1 MPLPKANLS
10 ILTSMSNTKPTPSPY
25 EAVLAITLALVVV
38 YYYFFPDDLR
48 WLVGT
53 MIFALLCLLSA
64 KVASGVAFIWDKVT
78 VGLGEVMS
86 RVLFTVV
93 FFVLLTPLALLSRL
107 FRKDQ
112 FYKSTD
118 RESYFI
124 ERDHPYGA
132 DDIQHP

>member
-1 MPLPKANLS
+1 MSSAQTAGPETLGHMSDEPQGKDPSTKKAKS
-10 ILTSMSNTKPTPSPY
+10 ITGKSPMRIAMGRLMRDKI
-25 EAVLAITLALVVV
+25 AVVCLA
-38 YYYFFPDDLR
+38 
-48 WLVGT
+48 
-53 MIFALLCLLSA
+53 
-64 KVASGVAFIWDKVT
+64 
-78 VGLGEVMS
+78 
-86 RVLFTVV
+86 TVV

-132 DDIQHP
+132 DDIQHPW

>member
-1 MPLPKANLS
+1 
-10 ILTSMSNTKPTPSPY
+10 MSNTKPTPSPY

-38 YYYFFPDDLR
+38 YYYFFPDDPR

-78 VGLGEVMS
+78 LGLGEVMS

-124 ERDHPYGA
+124 KRDHPYGA
-132 DDIQHP
+132 DDIQHPW

>member
-64 KVASGVAFIWDKVT
+64 KVT

-132 DDIQHP
+132 DDIQHPW

>member
-1 MPLPKANLS
+1 
-10 ILTSMSNTKPTPSPY
+10 MSNTKPTPSPY

-64 KVASGVAFIWDKVT
+64 KVA

-132 DDIQHP
+132 DDIQHPW